1 MPIPPMLRQMRG
13 PLRLH
18 IAVAVLLL
26 RLPCAFAAEPAPA
39 KPAKPAA
46 APDVITFT
54 NGDRLSGKL
63 VRVVDQTVTFHSDI
77 AGDISVTWDKI
88 KELKS
93 TSSFA
98 VLEKG
103 VVPERRLKEAS
114 VSIGTLSYSG
124 KNIELSSKASTATIL
139 PLPVTDVAYV
149 IDQPSFVKQ
158 LTREPSILEGWNGT
172 ATIGVTLGQATENQ
186 YTFASA
192 VGLVRLVPTV
202 TWLPPRNRTV
212 LNFAGS
218 YGKITQPGYTPPGMA
233 PVPTSYTETNIQHVD
248 AERDQYFS
256 PRFYY
261 LADLSLDHNFAQSLD
276 LQQIYGAGVGWTAI
290 KQPRRQL
297 DLKTTGQY
305 EKQQFAA
312 ATAGTNQ
319 NLIGATVAA
328 NFTQMLFKK
337 INLNQQLSYIPA
349 FNNSRAYSATET
361 DTVGFPAY
369 KNLSFTVGTLD
380 TYLND
385 TPVTLPPTKRNS
397 FQVTMGL
404 TYNIKSKY

>member
-1 MPIPPMLRQMRG
+1 
-13 PLRLH
+13 
-18 IAVAVLLL
+18 
-26 RLPCAFAAEPAPA
+26 
-39 KPAKPAA
+39 
-46 APDVITFT
+46 
-54 NGDRLSGKL
+54 
-63 VRVVDQTVTFHSDI
+63 
-77 AGDISVTWDKI
+77 
-88 KELKS
+88 
-93 TSSFA
+93 
-98 VLEKG
+98 
-103 VVPERRLKEAS
+103 
-114 VSIGTLSYSG
+114 
-124 KNIELSSKASTATIL
+124 
-139 PLPVTDVAYV
+139 
-149 IDQPSFVKQ
+149 
-158 LTREPSILEGWNGT
+158 
-172 ATIGVTLGQATENQ
+172 
-186 YTFASA
+186 
-192 VGLVRLVPTV
+192 
-202 TWLPPRNRTV
+202 
-212 LNFAGS
+212 
-218 YGKITQPGYTPPGMA
+218 MA